1 MPFPCFKFF
10 LSKQKPEKTKVL
22 TKSHDS
28 PAPPVYIEKEPLAFS
43 IIKEVYTKYN
53 ADLRDIS
60 LKLHSYRELAFKER
74 KSAKLLTS
82 FLKKEG
88 FQVDTGIAGDETAF
102 VGAYSQG
109 TGPVVSF
116 NAVKCSM

>member
-1 MPFPCFKFF
+1 MPFPCFKISR
-10 LSKQKPEKTKVL
+10 SKQNPEKTKVL
-22 TKSHDS
+22 TKSRES
-28 PAPPVYIEKEPLAFS
+28 PPPLYTEKEPIPSS
-43 IIKEVYTKYN
+43 ILKEVYAKYN

-60 LKLHSYRELAFKER
+60 LKLHSYHELSFKER

-88 FQVDTGIAGDETAF
+88 FKVDTGIAGDETAF
-102 VGAYSQG
+102 VGTYSQG

-116 NAVKCSM
+116 NAVERRM